1 MRSTLVRASI
11 SLAIT
16 AALAAASTSNAQS
29 TNAPAGLSGIYVAPY
44 AGYVMHGAWYD
55 GPLGT
60 DIKAASAPVGGVQ
73 VGVPL
78 LKGVSLTG
86 NVAYSSGDLNVGLP
100 LLGGVRVGNNKT
112 WMYDA
117 ALELGGL
124 TATQTNGIA
133 PFIQGGIGGITNKV
147 TNSLINVES
156 TNLAYIAGVGVDMR
170 MTRSVALRLQA
181 RDYMGR
187 FDSQEAVGFKVN
199 GNLAHNWALSAGV
212 KLAF

>member
-1 MRSTLVRASI
+1 MRSTVVRASV
-11 SLAIT
+11 SLAIIAALT
-16 AALAAASTSNAQS
+16 AAATTNAQS
-29 TNAPAGLSGIYVAPY
+29 ALSGGFIAPY
-44 AGYVMHGAWYD
+44 AGYVMHTAWYD

-60 DIKAASAPVGGVQ
+60 DITPASAPVAGAQ

-78 LKGVSLTG
+78 MKGVSLTA
-86 NVAYSSGDLNVGLP
+86 NLAYSSGDLNVGLP
-100 LLGGVRVGNNKT
+100 LVGGVRVGNNKS

-124 TATQTNGIA
+124 TGMQNSGIA
-133 PFIQGGIGGITNKV
+133 PFVQGGIGGITSKIS
-147 TNSLINVES
+147 NSLLDVES

-181 RDYMGR
+181 RDYIGR
-187 FDSQEAVGFKVN
+187 FDSQEAVGFKAN

>member
-1 MRSTLVRASI
+1 MRSTVVRASV
-11 SLAIT
+11 SLALT
-16 AALAAASTSNAQS
+16 ASLLAASTVQAQS
-29 TNAPAGLSGIYVAPY
+29 ALSGGYVAPY
-44 AGYVMHGAWYD
+44 AGYVMHSAWYD

-60 DIKAASAPVGGVQ
+60 DVKAASAPVVGAQ
-73 VGVPL
+73 VGVPIM
-78 LKGVSLTG
+78 KGVSLTG
-86 NVAYSSGDLNVGLP
+86 NLAYSSGDLNVGLP

-117 ALELGGL
+117 AVELGGL
-124 TATQTNGIA
+124 TGSQQTGIA
-133 PFIQGGIGGITNKV
+133 PFVQGGIGGITNKIS
-147 TNSLINVES
+147 NSLLETES

-181 RDYMGR
+181 RDYIGR